1 MVEYFN
7 PKVGELVE
15 VFPNEGRFKGL
26 FEITKVYA
34 GADPAAF
41 LLDLKRIRDGRVENG
56 IPTYLVDY
64 PREVRVRRALEKTV
78 SESGSWPEDFQAGR
92 FDLEFDEMYDGT
104 PRMMVTFY
112 LKPEAESSLEKA
124 RQRNNFYSTLQEKFQ
139 PVMDDEYPGRWLQ
152 FATAKEERSALSAA
166 S

>member
-1 MVEYFN
+1 MVEDFN
-7 PKVGELVE
+7 PQVGELVE
-15 VFPNEGRFKGL
+15 VFPHEGRFKGL
-26 FEITKVYA
+26 FENTSIYA
-34 GADPAAF
+34 GADRVAF
-41 LLDLKRIRDGRVENG
+41 LLDLKRIKDGRVEKG

-64 PREVRVRRALEKTV
+64 PKEIRVRRALEKTLA
-78 SESGSWPEDFQAGR
+78 ESGSWPEDFQTGR

-112 LKPEAESSLEKA
+112 LRSEAESSLETA
-124 RQRNNFYSTLQEKFQ
+124 RARNNFYSMLQEKFQ

-152 FATAKEERSALSAA
+152 FAAAKEERSALSAA